1 MGDPSADVKKLSN
14 TQWKGISSYIVERT
28 PLTSL
33 PFVTNFSTGNGYSFF
48 KNGSQISLLDWNN
61 RSIADIMPTYRYI
74 IENGNGNK
82 LSADLD
88 VADAYY
94 GGTSLILRGNMAK
107 DTSSTIKLYAA
118 ELTAADN
125 MIYTTAA
132 KAKGTEITLNAVLE
146 LEDGSVV
153 TLEGDRTS
161 VRNGPLSL
169 MILLLS

>member
-1 MGDPSADVKKLSN
+1 MV
-14 TQWKGISSYIVERT
+14 TV
-28 PLTSL
+28 SL
-33 PFVTNFSTGNGYSFF
+33 
-48 KNGSQISLLDWNN
+48 NGSQISLLDWNN

-118 ELTAADN
+118 ERYRCRQYDLYDCC
-125 MIYTTAA
+125 
-132 KAKGTEITLNAVLE
+132 KGKGN
-146 LEDGSVV
+146 
-153 TLEGDRTS
+153 
-161 VRNGPLSL
+161 RNYFKCGT
-169 MILLLS
+169 

>member
-125 MIYTTAA
+125 MICLLYT
-132 KAKGTEITLNAVLE
+132 
-146 LEDGSVV
+146 S
-153 TLEGDRTS
+153 
-161 VRNGPLSL
+161 
-169 MILLLS
+169 